1 MALVKVV
8 DSCMVVPEVETPKH
22 RLWLSNLD
30 LHAVSGYT
38 ANITVYRFNG
48 ASDFF
53 CREKLKASLSK
64 ALVPFYPLAGR
75 LVRGNDGRP
84 EVNCNAEGVLFL
96 VAETDSTV
104 DEFGDFIPTPEIRKM
119 LVPAVPSSEPPCIVL
134 LLQVTFFRCGGV
146 TLGVAIHH
154 TIVGGPSAGHFINT
168 WAGITRGAE
177 NLLPPF
183 LDRGL
188 LRARSPP
195 KVLIEHPFYRLP
207 QKTQEPP
214 ATEAKPACSTATFH
228 LSEDQVAALKST
240 SGHTH
245 LGTFKAV
252 VAYVWRCF
260 CKARGL
266 ADDEETSL
274 RFAVDARNRLDPPL
288 PKCFFGNS
296 SFRTEVVAK
305 AGAIV
310 SESLECSANRIH
322 EVTSSLGDEHVR
334 SLVDLLE
341 QRRQEDFTE
350 LDSLVLRR
358 PATSLYA
365 VSWLGLPIFETDF
378 GWGKPILVRRV
389 SVPSS
394 GMVYILHNPSSK
406 GGVSL
411 IMSLETECMPAF
423 EKAFYHGLSS
433 GAVVG
438 Q

>member
-22 RLWLSNLD
+22 RLWLSNID
-30 LHAVSGYT
+30 LQAVRRYT
-38 ANITVYRFNG
+38 ANFTVYKFNG
-48 ASDFF
+48 ESGSF

-75 LVRGNDGRP
+75 LVRGNDGRL

-104 DEFGDFIPTPEIRKM
+104 DEFGDFMPSPEIQKM
-119 LVPAVPSSEPPCIVL
+119 LVPAVPSPEPPCIVL
-134 LLQVTFFRCGGV
+134 LLQVTYFRCGGV
-146 TLGVAIHH
+146 TLGVAVHH
-154 TIVGGPSAGHFINT
+154 TTVDGLSALHFIDT

-177 NLLPPF
+177 DLLPPF
-183 LDRGL
+183 LDRRL

-195 KVLIEHPFYRLP
+195 KVLIEHPLYRLP
-207 QKTQEPP
+207 KKTQVPL
-214 ATEAKPACSTATFH
+214 ATEAKPFSTAAFH
-228 LSEDQVAALKST
+228 LSGDQVAALKST
-240 SGHTH
+240 SGDTH
-245 LGTFKAV
+245 LGTFKAL

-274 RFAVDARNRLDPPL
+274 RLTVDARNRLDPPL

-296 SFRTEVVAK
+296 TFRIEVVAK

-322 EVTSSLGDEHVR
+322 EVTSRLGDEHVR

-341 QRRQEDFTE
+341 QRRQEDLTE
-350 LDSLVLRR
+350 LESLLLRR

-365 VSWLGLPIFETDF
+365 VSWLGLPIYETDF

-389 SVPSS
+389 SLASS
-394 GMVYILHNPSSK
+394 GMVYILHNPRSK

-411 IMSLETECMPAF
+411 IMSLETECMPAL